1 MVIAADAISTTQ
13 TLAGLKYQPQSPVVV
28 DGVAAVHCTIDGAF
42 ITLTGNAKSVLVV
55 PCPRI
60 FVTLSV
66 HALRLRS

>member
-28 DGVAAVHCTIDGAF
+28 DGDAAAHCVIELIMF
-42 ITLTGNAKSVLVV
+42 TGNDKSAFVV

-66 HALRLRS
+66 HELRLRS